1 MIVRHTDGD
10 REFAY
15 DQSSMSSL
23 KQALVEAESQGWIVV
38 DMQRDWQR
46 VFAFESLDGS
56 SDRLLTLILLLLD
69 SLTKGFGC
77 C

>member
-1 MIVRHTDGD
+1 
-10 REFAY
+10 
-15 DQSSMSSL
+15 MSSL

-38 DMQRDWQR
+38 DVQRDWQL

-69 SLTKGFGC
+69 SLTKGFGSC
-77 C
+77 

>member
-1 MIVRHTDGD
+1 
-10 REFAY
+10 
-15 DQSSMSSL
+15 MSSL

-38 DMQRDWQR
+38 DVQRDWQR

-69 SLTKGFGC
+69 SLTKGFGSC
-77 C
+77 